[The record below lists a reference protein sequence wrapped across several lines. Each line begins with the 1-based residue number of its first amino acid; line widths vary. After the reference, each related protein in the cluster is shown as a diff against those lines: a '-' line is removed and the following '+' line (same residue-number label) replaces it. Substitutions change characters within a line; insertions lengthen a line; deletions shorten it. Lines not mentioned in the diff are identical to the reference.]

1 MNKAVAFCT
10 AGILLAAASLT
21 YAPSANAQAST
32 VLLDC
37 TGSDYC
43 WAGVDSPGSPQPF
56 KYAWSFSNTAG
67 AIFPRNCTNSSDC
80 SFYCLRGD
88 TFINAT
94 VMVSDA
100 NNQFIGSATAR
111 ALCTAQPI

>member
-1 MNKAVAFCT
+1 MNKVVAICTTSLFLAVA
-10 AGILLAAASLT
+10 GIAAT
-21 YAPSANAQAST
+21 PSAQAQAST

-56 KYAWSFSNTAG
+56 QYSWSFSNTAG

-80 SFYCLRGD
+80 SFYCPNTS

-94 VMVSDA
+94 VVVSDA

-111 ALCTAQPI
+111 ALCTPEPI